1 MKIMNRA
8 DVAIAGA
15 GIIGLSTALE
25 LAVAGCSV
33 TVFDQSEAM
42 SEASRA
48 AAGMLAGGDPEN
60 PAELRELARLSLTL
74 YPEFLARVES
84 HSGKSIPV
92 RTTRTVQGV
101 HHVPHGAKVLS
112 ATELQALA
120 PGANADGCEFLL
132 LEEQSFDAWDLAES
146 LPAAARS
153 AGIELREQTAVL
165 SVRGGK
171 SDVELATATGSFSA
185 GAFLNA
191 TGAWAPRLDHALPVV
206 PRKGHMLA
214 VELAGELR
222 MQCVLRS
229 PSVYIIPRGGTRYT
243 IGSTVE
249 DAGFDRSVDP
259 LHVQELFSRAKDLW
273 PPLREASIAET
284 WVGFRPGS
292 EDGLPIID
300 QTGENCWV
308 ATGHFRNGILLGP
321 GSGRVLSQ
329 WMIGRRPEIDLSLF
343 RCGRFALS
351 PTSS

>member
-1 MKIMNRA
+1 MNRA

-15 GIIGLSTALE
+15 GIIGLTTALE
-25 LAVAGCSV
+25 LAAAGCSV
-33 TVFDQSEAM
+33 TVFDQNEAM

-48 AAGMLAGGDPEN
+48 AAGMLAGADPEN
-60 PAELRELARLSLTL
+60 PAELRELSRLSLTL
-74 YPEFLARVES
+74 YSDFLARVES
-84 HSGKSIPV
+84 LSGKCIPI

-101 HHVPHGAKVLS
+101 HHLPQGAKALS
-112 ATELQALA
+112 TTELWALA
-120 PGANADGCEFLL
+120 PSANTGGCSFLL

-153 AGIELREQTAVL
+153 AGIELRERTAVL
-165 SVRGGK
+165 SVRGGT
-171 SDVELATATGSFSA
+171 SDVELVTATESLSA

-191 TGAWAPRLDHALPVV
+191 TGAWASRLDHALPVS
-206 PRKGHMLA
+206 PRKGHMLTA
-214 VELAGELR
+214 ELPGEVQ
-222 MQCVLRS
+222 MHCVLRS
-229 PSVYIIPRGGTRYT
+229 PSVYVVPRGGIRYT

-249 DAGFDRSVDP
+249 DVGFDRTVDP
-259 LHVQELFSRAKDLW
+259 LRIQELFSRAMDLW

-321 GSGRVLSQ
+321 GTGRVLSQ
-329 WMIGRRPEIDLSLF
+329 WMTGRQPEIDLSPF

-351 PTSS
+351 PASS